1 MREVFMDTSGWV
13 ALKHKGDTF
22 WQTATVLHR
31 ALLTARAR
39 YVTSNF
45 VLDESY
51 TLLVQRV
58 GHHIAVELGA
68 EIRASRLVTVV
79 RITADWAE
87 EAWQM
92 FKRYSDKVFSFT
104 DCTSFVVMRH
114 RGMREVFANDHN
126 FEQVGYQ
133 RLLTEASTT
142 GDSSLRDT
150 KAVGR

>member
-1 MREVFMDTSGWV
+1 VREVFVDTSGWV

-22 WQTATVLHR
+22 WDAATALHR
-31 ALLTARAR
+31 SLLIAGVH

-51 TLLVQRV
+51 TLLVHRA
-58 GHHIAVELGA
+58 GHHVAVELGE

-79 RITADWAE
+79 RIAADWE
-87 EAWQM
+87 DEAWQM
-92 FKRYSDKVFSFT
+92 FKRYADKAFSFT

-114 RGMREVFANDHN
+114 RGIWEAFTNDHN

-133 RLLTEASTT
+133 RLL
-142 GDSSLRDT
+142 R
-150 KAVGR
+150 